1 MQGEDV
7 KACTTLMALHGQR
20 AGFVLHRKVISDG
33 AGSIANKVECRR
45 EPFFRKEITEEI
57 VEGVLSKRIHSG
69 LLYALNHRTN
79 LENGRRT
86 QVRGQ
91 RLVAGGTFVHFDC
104 SIMID
109 TLRSGDLQNMSA
121 YILCGAQR
129 HDVQLPS

>member
-57 VEGVLSKRIHSG
+57 VEGVL
-69 LLYALNHRTN
+69 
-79 LENGRRT
+79 ENGRRT